1 MKPKSRLYT
10 LVKNWSKK
18 PPTVIKEAGNSKLYG
33 SATQNINQ
41 QIENWGQAQDLFF
54 ELVLE
59 TKTQLT
65 QFVILNSLIDCPE
78 EDVLRLFND
87 GIRASCYWHSYSK
100 PTAIMIPV
108 KCEWLINQNILKGL
122 QNALLNCHLPIGLI
136 NVGLINRPTTDNK
149 ITFQDSIIK
158 LQRLGVLLHLMN
170 FDGTQMD
177 CELLN
182 DHDFKYV
189 YLSGALLRQAIPGSQ
204 CEEKL
209 SALMKIA
216 KKYDCK
222 VTVGPIKLI
231 YEKLAAEKW
240 EVDSYFGQHIMPA
253 MTIHQVVK
261 LGKSTK
267 QQTAMRSHLNKKP
280 S

>member
-1 MKPKSRLYT
+1 
-10 LVKNWSKK
+10 
-18 PPTVIKEAGNSKLYG
+18 
-33 SATQNINQ
+33 
-41 QIENWGQAQDLFF
+41 
-54 ELVLE
+54 
-59 TKTQLT
+59 
-65 QFVILNSLIDCPE
+65 
-78 EDVLRLFND
+78 
-87 GIRASCYWHSYSK
+87 
-100 PTAIMIPV
+100 
-108 KCEWLINQNILKGL
+108 
-122 QNALLNCHLPIGLI
+122 
-136 NVGLINRPTTDNK
+136 
-149 ITFQDSIIK
+149 
-158 LQRLGVLLHLMN
+158 
-170 FDGTQMD
+170 
-177 CELLN
+177 
-182 DHDFKYV
+182 DFKYV

-240 EVDSYFGQHIMPA
+240 GVDSYFGQHIMPA
-253 MTIHQVVK
+253 MTIHQAVK